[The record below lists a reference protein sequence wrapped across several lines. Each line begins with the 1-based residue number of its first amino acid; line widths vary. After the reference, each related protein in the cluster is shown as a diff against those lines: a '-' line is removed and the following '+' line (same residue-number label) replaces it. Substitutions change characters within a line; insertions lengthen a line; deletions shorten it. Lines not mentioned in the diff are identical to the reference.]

1 MKKSSGKKT
10 LGNSLSEL
18 LDKFAQ
24 NDVIAALEEDYY
36 SRPSKIVAKNLIDDN
51 SIVKKVKLSP
61 ATVSRFAESIRKN
74 GIYNPLVVRPKGNH
88 YELILGRRRFHGGK
102 LAGLNEFPCVILNV
116 QDEEMLLMLLADAR
130 DQRDADVVELA
141 LVFKVLNDKYGYTH
155 ETLAQVSHLSRSQ
168 VTNILRILRLPEP
181 VLEEISLGKL
191 SYGHA
196 KAIASLSEEEMR
208 RMVESI
214 HRDGLSVRQT
224 EKAVASLEGKE
235 GKSVD
240 KGEAIAAKIG
250 AEKIL
255 IKKKSVTISFPDED
269 CKESFIN
276 KLFDADL

>member
-1 MKKSSGKKT
+1 MKKNNNKKG

-36 SRPSKIVAKNLIDDN
+36 SRPSKILPKSMIDDN
-51 SIVKKVKLSP
+51 PIVKKVKLNPQSL
-61 ATVSRFAESIRKN
+61 SRFAESIKKN

-102 LAGLNEFPCVILNV
+102 LAGLKEFPCVILNV

-168 VTNILRILRLPEP
+168 VTNILRILRLPES

-196 KAIASLSEEEMR
+196 KAMASLSEEEMR

-224 EKAVASLEGKE
+224 EKAVAALQGPSSNKE
-235 GKSVD
+235 IDG
-240 KGEAIAAKIG
+240 AKIASKLG
-250 AEKIL
+250 AEKIS
-255 IKKKSVTISFPDED
+255 IKRKSITISFPDEE

-276 KLFDADL
+276 KLLDADL